1 MTLEEKKE
9 KVLTIIERL
18 KPIYPNAQIA
28 LNFENPFQLLI
39 STILAAQSTDVG
51 VNEATPPLYAAYP
64 TPEKMAKASREDIDK
79 FIPKVNFHWNKTK
92 LVIDACQMMVDK
104 FDGKVP
110 DNMEDLDSLPGV
122 ARKTANVVL
131 TCAFNKPVGII
142 IDTHMIRMSQR
153 LGLTDQKDPVKIE
166 KDLMEIVPE
175 KHWKDFPLMLILHG
189 RHFCTARPHTC
200 ENCPLGDICPDG
212 PNNKKS

>member
-1 MTLEEKKE
+1 MDKKQ
-9 KVLTIIERL
+9 KVLEIIKRL
-18 KPIYPNAQIA
+18 KPVYPDAKIA
-28 LNFENPFQLLI
+28 LDFENPFQLLI

-51 VNEATPPLYAAYP
+51 VNEAAPALYKAYP
-64 TPEKMAKASREDIDK
+64 TPEKMAKASREDLDK

-92 LVIDACQMMVDK
+92 LIKDCAQMIVDK
-104 FDGKVP
+104 FGGKVP

-131 TCAFNKPVGII
+131 TCAFNKPEGII

-166 KDLMEIVPE
+166 KDLMEIVPKE
-175 KHWKDFPLMLILHG
+175 HWKDFPLMLILHG

-200 ENCPLGDICPDG
+200 ENCPLGDLCPDM
-212 PNNKKS
+212 KK